1 MNLEPYWEA
10 VRAKVCTHCVD
21 ADGKGN
27 CRLSG
32 VDQCALKEHFPLI
45 VQVVK
50 NVHSESLDEYVSA
63 LRDIVCAQCEHQHPD
78 GRCAFRQGL
87 DCGLDRY
94 FPLVVQAIEE
104 VDLGLSFS
112 ADRL

>member
-10 VRAKVCTHCVD
+10 VRSKVCVSCVD
-21 ADGKGN
+21 GDGRGN

-32 VDQCALKEHFPLI
+32 DDRCGLQEHFPLI

-50 NVHSESLDEYVSA
+50 NVHGDSIDEFVVA
-63 LRDIVCAQCEHQHPD
+63 LRDIVCAQCRHQGPN
-78 GRCAFRQGL
+78 GKCKYRQTV

-104 VDLGLSFS
+104 ADLRLSFS
-112 ADRL
+112 AGG

>member
-10 VRAKVCTHCVD
+10 VRSKVCVNCVD
-21 ADGKGN
+21 GDGKGE
-27 CRLSG
+27 CRLTG
-32 VDQCALKEHFPLI
+32 ENRCGLQLHFPLI

-50 NVHSESLDEYVSA
+50 NVHGDSLDEYVVA
-63 LRDIVCAQCEHQHPD
+63 LRDIVCAQCEHQGRN
-78 GRCAFRQGL
+78 GRCSFRQDV

-104 VDLGLSFS
+104 ADVRASFS
-112 ADRL
+112 ANL